1 MDQAF
6 LGGCLCLV
14 DRKGGEAVKP
24 SRTWAI
30 AKKEFFHIYRDP
42 RSLALVILMPALL
55 MLLFG
60 YAVTLD
66 VKKVSMAVL
75 DRDRSQE
82 SLNFIQRFSASPYF
96 NLRFSVRDGKE
107 MERLIDQGE
116 VKMGLILPWDF
127 SKTIKAEK
135 VVPIQVLIDGAD
147 ANTAN
152 IILGYAQAIARQYTQ
167 EKTILKVSR
176 MGVTNLNLP
185 IDVRPRVWF
194 NEDLESK
201 NYFIPGLVAVI
212 MSIAG
217 VLLTGQ
223 VIVREW
229 ERGTMELLISTP
241 VRKGELMMGKLIP
254 YFFLGL
260 LDLSLAVLMG
270 KWVFEVPLRGSI
282 ALLFALSCIYI
293 LVALALG
300 LTISTFARTQLLA
313 NQMAMLAGFLPTFLL
328 SGFTFV
334 IPNMPN
340 WLQVITYGIA
350 PRYYVTILKDIFL
363 KGVGFSFLWRE
374 TLVLIAMATAGLWV
388 ATRGFKKELR

>member
-1 MDQAF
+1 MR
-6 LGGCLCLV
+6 V
-14 DRKGGEAVKP
+14 

-30 AKKEFFHIYRDP
+30 AKKEFVHIYRDP

-66 VKKVSMAVL
+66 VKKVSLAVL

-96 NLRFSVRDGKE
+96 RLRFWVQDEKALI
-107 MERLIDQGE
+107 RLIDQGE
-116 VKMGLILPWDF
+116 VKIGLVLPWDF
-127 SKTIKAEK
+127 SKTVKAEK
-135 VVPIQVLIDGAD
+135 TASVQALIDGAD

-152 IILGYAQAIARQYTQ
+152 LILSYAQVIARQYTQ
-167 EKTILKVSR
+167 EKTVLKVTR
-176 MGVTNLNLP
+176 LGMQNLNFP
-185 IDVRPRVWF
+185 VDGRPRVWF

-201 NYFIPGLVAVI
+201 NYFVPGLVAVI
-212 MSIAG
+212 ISIIG

-229 ERGTMELLISTP
+229 EKGTMELLISTP
-241 VRKGELMMGKLIP
+241 VRKGELMVGKLFP

-260 LDLSLAVLMG
+260 LDLSLSVLMG
-270 KWVFEVPLRGSI
+270 KWVFQVPLRGSI
-282 ALLFALSCIYI
+282 LLLFALSCIYI

-313 NQMAMLAGFLPTFLL
+313 NQMAMVIGFLPTFLL

-334 IPNMPN
+334 ISNMPT
-340 WLQVITYGIA
+340 WLQIITYGIA
-350 PRYYVTILKDIFL
+350 PRYYVTIVKEIFL
-363 KGVGFSFLWRE
+363 KGMGFSFLWRE
-374 TLVLIAMATAGLWV
+374 TLVLMGMGLAGLWV
-388 ATRGFKKELR
+388 ATRSFKKELR

>member
-1 MDQAF
+1 
-6 LGGCLCLV
+6 
-14 DRKGGEAVKP
+14 VKV

-30 AKKEFFHIYRDP
+30 AKKEFVHIYRDP

-75 DRDRSQE
+75 DRDLSQE
-82 SLNFIQRFSASPYF
+82 SLNFIQRFSASSYF
-96 NLRFSVRDGKE
+96 HLRSWVRDEQAMK
-107 MERLIDQGE
+107 RLIDQGE

-135 VVPIQVLIDGAD
+135 LASVQVLIDGAD
-147 ANTAN
+147 ANTASL
-152 IILGYAQAIARQYTQ
+152 ILSYAQAIARQYTQ
-167 EKTILKVSR
+167 EKTVLKVAR
-176 MGVTNLNLP
+176 MGMQNLSLP
-185 IDVRPRVWF
+185 IEARPRVWF

-201 NYFIPGLVAVI
+201 NYFVPGLVAVI
-212 MSIAG
+212 ISIIG

-229 ERGTMELLISTP
+229 ENGTMELLISTP
-241 VRKGELMMGKLIP
+241 VRKGELMVGKLFP

-260 LDLSLAVLMG
+260 VDLSLSVLMG
-270 KWVFEVPLRGSI
+270 KWFFQVPLRGSV
-282 ALLFALSCIYI
+282 ALLFSLSCIYI

-300 LTISTFARTQLLA
+300 LTISTFARTQILA
-313 NQMAMLAGFLPTFLL
+313 NQMAMVIGFLPTFLL

-334 IPNMPN
+334 ISNMPI
-340 WLQVITYGIA
+340 WLQIITYGIA
-350 PRYYVTILKDIFL
+350 PRYYVTIVKEIFL
-363 KGVGFSFLWRE
+363 KGAGFPFLWRE
-374 TLVLIAMATAGLWV
+374 TLVLMVMAMAGLWV
-388 ATRGFKKELR
+388 ATRSFKKELR

>member
-1 MDQAF
+1 VN
-6 LGGCLCLV
+6 L
-14 DRKGGEAVKP
+14 

-42 RSLALVILMPALL
+42 RSLGLVILMPALL

-66 VKKVSMAVL
+66 VKNVSMAVL
-75 DRDRSQE
+75 DRDRTQE
-82 SLNFIQRFSASPYF
+82 SFNFIQRFSASPYF
-96 NLRFSVRDGKE
+96 NLRFWVRDEKE
-107 MERLIDQGE
+107 MRRLIDQGE
-116 VKMGLILPWDF
+116 VKMGLVLPWNF

-135 VVPIQVLIDGAD
+135 VIPIQVLIDGAD

-152 IILGYAQAIARQYTQ
+152 LILGYAQAIARQYTQ
-167 EKTILKVSR
+167 EKTILKIER
-176 MGVTNLNLP
+176 MGVQNVNLP
-185 IDVRPRVWF
+185 IDARPRVWF

-201 NYFIPGLVAVI
+201 NYFVPGLVAVI
-212 MSIAG
+212 ISIIG

-229 ERGTMELLISTP
+229 EKGTMELLISTP
-241 VRKGELMMGKLIP
+241 VRKGELMIGKLFP

-270 KWVFEVPLRGSI
+270 KWVFQVPLRGSV

-293 LVALALG
+293 FVALALG

-313 NQMAMLAGFLPTFLL
+313 NQMAMVIGFLPTFLL

-334 IPNMPN
+334 IPNMPT

-350 PRYYVTILKDIFL
+350 PRYYVTILKNIFL

-374 TLVLIAMATAGLWV
+374 ALALMLMAMAGFWV
-388 ATRGFKKELR
+388 ATRSFKKELR

>member
-1 MDQAF
+1 
-6 LGGCLCLV
+6 
-14 DRKGGEAVKP
+14 VKV

-30 AKKEFFHIYRDP
+30 AKKEFIHIYRDP

-96 NLRFSVRDGKE
+96 RLRSWVQDEKA
-107 MERLIDQGE
+107 MIRLIDRGE
-116 VKMGLILPWDF
+116 VKIGLVLPWDF

-135 VVPIQVLIDGAD
+135 TASVQALIDGTD

-152 IILGYAQAIARQYTQ
+152 LILNYAQAIARQYTQ
-167 EKTILKVSR
+167 EKTFLKVTR
-176 MGVTNLNLP
+176 LGVQNLNFP
-185 IDVRPRVWF
+185 VDGRPRVWF

-201 NYFIPGLVAVI
+201 NYFVPGLVAVI
-212 MSIAG
+212 ISIIG

-229 ERGTMELLISTP
+229 EKGTMELLISTP
-241 VRKGELMMGKLIP
+241 VRKGELMVGKLFP

-260 LDLSLAVLMG
+260 LDLSLSVLMG
-270 KWVFEVPLRGSI
+270 KWVFQVPLRGSVV
-282 ALLFALSCIYI
+282 LLFALSCIYI

-313 NQMAMLAGFLPTFLL
+313 NQMAMVIGFLPTFLL

-334 IPNMPN
+334 ISNMPT
-340 WLQVITYGIA
+340 WLQIITYGIA
-350 PRYYVTILKDIFL
+350 PRYYVTIVKEIFL
-363 KGVGFSFLWRE
+363 KGAGFSFLWRE
-374 TLVLIAMATAGLWV
+374 TLVLVGMALAGLWV
-388 ATRGFKKELR
+388 ATKSFRKELR

>member
-1 MDQAF
+1 MDQAY

-14 DRKGGEAVKP
+14 DRERGEAVKL

-30 AKKEFFHIYRDP
+30 TKKEFFHIYRDP
-42 RSLALVILMPALL
+42 RSLGLVILMPVLL

-75 DRDRSQE
+75 DRDKTQE
-82 SLNFIQRFSASPYF
+82 SLSFIHRFSASPYF
-96 NLRFSVRDGKE
+96 NLRFFVQNEKE
-107 MERLIDQGE
+107 MERIINEGE
-116 VKMGLILPWDF
+116 VKMGLVLPWDF

-185 IDVRPRVWF
+185 VEARPRVWF

-241 VRKGELMMGKLIP
+241 VRKGELMMGKIFP

-270 KWVFEVPLRGSI
+270 KWVFDVPLRGSV

-313 NQMAMLAGFLPTFLL
+313 NQIAMITGFLPTFLL

-340 WLQVITYGIA
+340 WLQIITYGIA

-363 KGVGFSFLWRE
+363 KGVSFSFLWRE
-374 TLVLIAMATAGLWV
+374 TSVLIGMAMAGLWV
-388 ATRGFKKELR
+388 ATRSFKKELR